1 MHPLPCQ
8 SHGPDCFAV
17 QNMVSS
23 TSLGIHS
30 FHEIVMN
37 LILLLCIAFSENSS
51 LSCIAVA
58 LFVGAAMNCGGS

>member
-8 SHGPDCFAV
+8 SHRPDCFAV

-23 TSLGIHS
+23 TSLGSHS

-51 LSCIAVA
+51 LSCMAVA
-58 LFVGAAMNCGGS
+58 LFVGAAMNCSGS